1 MAAPMT
7 APSAALCVAIAFAI
21 AGLNHEAEAGARSSR
36 PLQTG
41 QTRCWDKS
49 GNELVCAGTGQDGE
63 LRRGEPRAYRE
74 DLDGT
79 ITDLRVALTWEKLG
93 DDGSIH
99 DRDSLYDWD
108 QAFAKIDALNR
119 PPCFAGF
126 CDWRLPNRSEL
137 LTLVDLGT
145 RNPAVHPYFD
155 NCTPRCS
162 PDRCSCTP
170 SSYFWSS
177 STSAGNKDDGW
188 TVDFGSG
195 GAFLRTKI
203 SDLRVRAVRGGR

>member
-1 MAAPMT
+1 MPAAAT
-7 APSAALCVAIAFAI
+7 ALCVAIVLAI
-21 AGLNHEAEAGARSSR
+21 AGLSHEAEAGARSSR

-41 QTRCWDKS
+41 QTTCWDRS
-49 GNELVCAGTGQDGE
+49 GNQIACAGTGQDGE
-63 LRRGEPRAYRE
+63 LRRGEPRAYR
-74 DLDGT
+74 DNLDGT

-99 DRDSLYDWD
+99 DRDFLHDWD
-108 QAFAKIDALNR
+108 QAFAKIDDLNR

-137 LTLVDLGT
+137 LTLVDLGK
-145 RNPAVHPYFD
+145 RNPAVSPYFD
-155 NCTPRCS
+155 SCTSHCS
-162 PDRCSCTP
+162 AVRCSCTP

-177 STSAGNKDDGW
+177 STSAGNEDDGW
-188 TVDFGSG
+188 AVDFGSG

-203 SDLRVRAVRGGR
+203 SALRVRAVRGGR

>member
-1 MAAPMT
+1 MT
-7 APSAALCVAIAFAI
+7 APATTLCVAIVLAI
-21 AGLNHEAEAGARSSR
+21 AGLHHEAEAGARSSR

-41 QTRCWDKS
+41 QTRCWDRS
-49 GNELVCAGTGQDGE
+49 GNEIVCAGTGQDGE
-63 LRRGEPRAYRE
+63 LRRGELRAYRE
-74 DLDGT
+74 NFDGT
-79 ITDLRVALTWEKLG
+79 ITDLRAALTWEKLG

-99 DRDSLYDWD
+99 DRDVLHDWD
-108 QAFAKIDALNR
+108 EAFAKIDALNR

-137 LTLVDLGT
+137 LTLVDLGK
-145 RNPAVHPYFD
+145 RNPAVPPSFD

-162 PDRCSCTP
+162 ADRCSCTP
-170 SSYFWSS
+170 SSQFWSS
-177 STSAGNKDDGW
+177 STSAGNQDDGW

-195 GAFLRTKI
+195 SASLRTKI